1 MNRLDAAVEFATNP
15 DPRCPCVLL
24 LDTSYSM
31 HGARIDALNDGLR
44 AFQVD
49 VRDDPLAQRRVEV
62 AVITF
67 GGSVQT
73 AQEFVTADGFVAP
86 ALTASGDTP
95 MGAAINRALDLVRAR
110 KEEYR
115 ANGIAY
121 YRPWLFMITDGAP
134 TDEWQGA
141 AQRIRAEEA
150 ASGLAFFAVGV
161 ADANMHTLA
170 QIAARKPVMLQG
182 LAFRE
187 MFLWLSQSQKRV
199 SASKVGEQTSLP
211 PVGWAVV

>member
-1 MNRLDAAVEFATNP
+1 MTRLDAAVEFATNP

-44 AFQVD
+44 AFQTD
-49 VRDDPLAQRRVEV
+49 VSDDPLAQRRVEV

-67 GGSVQT
+67 GGGVSTVQG
-73 AQEFVTADGFVAP
+73 FVTAGQFSAPVLVAR
-86 ALTASGDTP
+86 GDTP
-95 MGAAINRALDLVRAR
+95 MGAAIHRALDLVRDR

-115 ANGIAY
+115 ANGVAY
-121 YRPWLFMITDGAP
+121 YRPWVFLLTDGAP
-134 TDEWQGA
+134 TDEWQSA

-150 ASGLAFFAVGV
+150 ANGVAFFAVGV
-161 ADANMHTLA
+161 ADADIRTLE
-170 QIAARKPVMLQG
+170 QIAARTPIRLQG

-199 SASKVGEQTSLP
+199 SASKVGEQTALP
-211 PVGWAVV
+211 PVGWAAV